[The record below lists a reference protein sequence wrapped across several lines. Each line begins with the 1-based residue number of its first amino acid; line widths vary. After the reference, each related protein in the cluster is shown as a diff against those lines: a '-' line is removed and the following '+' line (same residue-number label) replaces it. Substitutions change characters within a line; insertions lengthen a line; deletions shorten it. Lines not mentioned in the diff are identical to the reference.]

1 MNSLTLENKH
11 RFMWVVAKYKSNEYE
26 VFRKNLTE
34 TNPNIE
40 TYRPGYLK
48 NKKILPLL
56 GTYCFVYDQSFSD
69 MTVLARLK
77 YTKGL
82 NYFLH
87 GCQSHQKSIEE
98 FISFLQ
104 SKENKQ
110 GLLDPSFFYDYLT
123 KQGTF
128 LSGPLKNMV
137 FDILA
142 QNKKTLTVSIEGSAK
157 SITIHKDKV
166 AVNFL

>member
-1 MNSLTLENKH
+1 
-11 RFMWVVAKYKSNEYE
+11 MWIVAKYKLNEYE
-26 VFRKNLTE
+26 SFCKNLAE
-34 TNPNIE
+34 TNPEIE
-40 TYRPGYLK
+40 TYRPSYLN
-48 NKKILPLL
+48 NKKIFPLL
-56 GTYCFVYDQSFSD
+56 GTYCFVYDQSFSNI
-69 MTVLARLK
+69 TALIRLK

-87 GCQSHQKSIEE
+87 GCQSHQKSLEE

-110 GLLDPSFFYDYLT
+110 GLLDRSFFYDYLT

-128 LSGPLKNMV
+128 ISGPLKNMV
-137 FDILA
+137 FDILD
-142 QNKKTLTVSIEGSAK
+142 QNKKTLTVSIEGSAR
-157 SITIHKDKV
+157 SITINKDKV

>member
-1 MNSLTLENKH
+1 
-11 RFMWVVAKYKSNEYE
+11 MWVVAKYKSNDYE
-26 VFRKNLTE
+26 FFCKNLKKN
-34 TNPNIE
+34 NPDIE
-40 TYRPGYLK
+40 TYRPSYLEY
-48 NKKILPLL
+48 KKIFPLL
-56 GTYCFVYDQSFSD
+56 GKYCFVYDQSFGD

-110 GLLDPSFFYDYLT
+110 GLLDPTFFYDYLT

-142 QNKKTLTVSIEGSAK
+142 QNKKTLTVSIEGSAR

>member
-1 MNSLTLENKH
+1 
-11 RFMWVVAKYKSNEYE
+11 MWVIAKYKSNKYE
-26 VFRKNLTE
+26 FFRKKIAE

-40 TYRPGYLK
+40 TYRPSYLK
-48 NKKILPLL
+48 NKKIFPLL
-56 GTYCFVYDQSFSD
+56 GTYCFVYSQSFSN
-69 MTVLARLK
+69 MTALVRLK

-87 GCQSHQKSIEE
+87 GCQSQQKSIEE

-142 QNKKTLTVSIEGSAK
+142 QNKKTLTVSIEGLAR
-157 SITIHKDKV
+157 SITIHKNKV

>member
-1 MNSLTLENKH
+1 MF
-11 RFMWVVAKYKSNEYE
+11 FMWAVAKYKSNEYE
-26 VFRKNLTE
+26 IFRKNLAE

-40 TYRPGYLK
+40 TYRPTYLK
-48 NKKILPLL
+48 NKKFFPLL
-56 GTYCFVYDQSFSD
+56 GTYCFVYEQSFND

-142 QNKKTLTVSIEGSAK
+142 QNKKTLTVSIEGSAR